1 MSWEKESKIN
11 SRYEGTFPPLF
22 SPKGRPLCDTSVL
35 HREIPDPKQRCAEVL
50 TPSLAGTALPLC
62 SCVCWA
68 LHCLEAAL
76 GPCPMGGAW
85 SSPSLCFPARCVLLL
100 PVTLHRPS
108 AYSHLYLRRDVEGS
122 GLHLF
127 PCFLVPLYY
136 KMLVFNNSVFYYVLF
151 HWETQKTNPKLQRTW
166 N

>member
-1 MSWEKESKIN
+1 MWRDFSSPFFPKRKAFVWYQRTAQRSQIPSK
-11 SRYEGTFPPLF
+11 G
-22 SPKGRPLCDTSVL
+22 VL
-35 HREIPDPKQRCAEVL
+35 RCWL
-50 TPSLAGTALPLC
+50 LPLQEQHFSWSPC
-62 SCVCWA
+62 SCICRA
-68 LHCLEAAL
+68 RHCLEAAL
-76 GPCPMGGAW
+76 GPCLAGGAW

-108 AYSHLYLRRDVEGS
+108 AYSHLYLRRDLEGS
-122 GLHLF
+122 GLYLF

-136 KMLVFNNSVFYYVLF
+136 KMLGFNNSVFYYVLF